1 MLGLGSSLTQG
12 FSADDAISFQV
23 APVFFLATTSTAD
36 SGDVI
41 LGSASSTTS
50 FDLRLQLSVS
60 DYNESADSPSDFTL
74 TDLSITNDTTGVS
87 QTIASSVTMDN
98 FLDFA
103 GANLLYFFTDA
114 GGPVDDLDF
123 SSDSGEAA
131 AHNGSG
137 SNDYTITAELSRAEF
152 SGSVTVT
159 KTASLTNG

>member
-12 FSADDAISFQV
+12 SYANNAISFQV
-23 APVFFLATTSTAD
+23 APVFFLAQTDTAD

-41 LGSASSTTS
+41 LSSAASTTS
-50 FDLRLQLSVS
+50 FDIRIQINVS
-60 DYNESADSPSDFTL
+60 DYDESADSPSDFTL
-74 TDLSITNDTTGVS
+74 TDLSITNNTTGVS

-98 FLDFA
+98 FVDFA

-114 GGPVDDLDF
+114 GGPADDLDF

-137 SNDYTITAELSRAEF
+137 TNDYTITAELSRDGF

-159 KTASLTNG
+159 KTVQLANG